1 MSRIE
6 LPTGDGDEIQRVWE
20 LRPELG
26 AAAAEFNRAA
36 EETSIISPQESEAAR
51 IRIGHINGCEPC
63 SQARSSEMDAL
74 GLDESFYEDVDDP
87 SKRGRYTT
95 RELLAIEFAERFA
108 AGKSAFDDAF
118 WERLRASYDDAEIV
132 DLAGSCAKWLGLGRI
147 NAVLDLHASCALRLE
162 PSKTARR
169 LAAV

>member
-1 MSRIE
+1 MARIQ
-6 LPTGDGDEIQRVWE
+6 LPAGDGDEIARVWQ

-26 AAAAEFNRAA
+26 AGAMEFNRAA

-74 GLDESFYEDVDDP
+74 GMDESFYEDVDDP
-87 SKRGRYTT
+87 TKRDRYTT
-95 RELLAIEFAERFA
+95 RERLAIKFAERFA
-108 AGKSAFDDAF
+108 DGKDAFDDTF
-118 WERLRASYDDAEIV
+118 WQRLRADYDDAEIV

-147 NAVLDLHASCALRLE
+147 NAVLDLHAACPLRLE
-162 PSKTARR
+162 PSKAARGLTA
-169 LAAV
+169 V